1 MADKA
6 EILLQFWLEQ
16 RNQARQ
22 TEAQRAT
29 MTNIILLV
37 VAAALGF
44 AATRGLDQR
53 STLLVSLPMVG
64 MGIFGAVISTKNYE
78 RYALHITYAQ
88 RLRVQL
94 DQLEPTLRIMDEWT
108 PPASSTMPA
117 IPGCTKFGCIT
128 CGSASMPGSRP
139 AGWRSPSSLS
149 CELLRDDLLC
159 LGSLR
164 TCRSARATCRY

>member
-6 EILLQFWLEQ
+6 DILLQFWLEQ

-22 TEAQRAT
+22 AEAQQAP

-37 VAAALGF
+37 VAATLGF

-94 DQLEPTLRIMDEWT
+94 DQLEPTVRIMDEWT
-108 PPASSTMPA
+108 AARIEHHARYPRLHKIRLHNLWVCFHAGIAASGVALT
-117 IPGCTKFGCIT
+117 ILI
-128 CGSASMPGSRP
+128 
-139 AGWRSPSSLS
+139 
-149 CELLRDDLLC
+149 LL
-159 LGSLR
+159 
-164 TCRSARATCRY
+164 